1 MSIRRRGEGR
11 GDRWE
16 LGGGLHFLNN
26 IVYFCEAITF
36 LFLFDKYDYY
46 SPLFNANLTICGRV

>member
-16 LGGGLHFLNN
+16 LGGGWRVGVLDGN
-26 IVYFCEAITF
+26 EEEGE
-36 LFLFDKYDYY
+36 
-46 SPLFNANLTICGRV
+46 GRGAR